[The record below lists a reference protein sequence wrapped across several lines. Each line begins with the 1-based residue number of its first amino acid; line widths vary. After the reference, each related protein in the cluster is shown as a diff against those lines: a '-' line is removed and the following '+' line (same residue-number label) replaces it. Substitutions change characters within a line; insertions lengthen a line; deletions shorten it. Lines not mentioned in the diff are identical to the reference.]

1 MRISGLLGAVIA
13 LGLSTA
19 ANAASITILPPGDI
33 GPPAGYG
40 TGATFDTIAA
50 QPYGST
56 TSSGLFLDGGA
67 SFSGSGV
74 VMNNGGQGSAGLY
87 ATPYGDATNYLAVLG
102 GGSEEIAFS
111 GLKSSF
117 GLYWGSVDTYN
128 SLTFYNGNTAVATI
142 SGADVAPPLAAN
154 GGQTD
159 YASNGYILISALPQF
174 DRVVAAS
181 SSNSF
186 EFDNVVAGGASAV
199 PEPSTWAM
207 LLLGFA
213 GLGYAGWRRSKGP
226 IAAFA

>member
-1 MRISGLLGAVIA
+1 
-13 LGLSTA
+13 
-19 ANAASITILPPGDI
+19 
-33 GPPAGYG
+33 
-40 TGATFDTIAA
+40 
-50 QPYGST
+50 
-56 TSSGLFLDGGA
+56 
-67 SFSGSGV
+67 
-74 VMNNGGQGSAGLY
+74 MNNGGQDSLGLY

-102 GGSEEIAFS
+102 SGSEQIAFS
-111 GLKSSF
+111 GLETSF

-159 YASNGYILISALPQF
+159 FASNGYVLISALPQF

-207 LLLGFA
+207 LLLGFT
-213 GLGYAGWRRSKGP
+213 GLGCAASRRRKSLILA
-226 IAAFA
+226 IA

>member
-1 MRISGLLGAVIA
+1 MHISGLLGAVVA

-19 ANAASITILPPGDI
+19 ANAASITILPPGDL

-40 TGATFDTIAA
+40 TVATFDTITA
-50 QPYGST
+50 QPYLST
-56 TSSGLFLDGGA
+56 ASSGTFFDGGA
-67 SFSGSGV
+67 TFSGGGV
-74 VMNNGGQGSAGLY
+74 VMNNGGKDSGSLY

-102 GGSEEIAFS
+102 GRSEQIDFT

-128 SLTFYNGNTAVATI
+128 SLTFYNGNTVVATI

-186 EFDNVVAGGASAV
+186 EFDNVAAGTSAV

-207 LLLGFA
+207 LLIGFA
-213 GLGYAGWRRSKGP
+213 GIGYAGFRRSKGP
-226 IAAFA
+226 IAVFD

>member
-1 MRISGLLGAVIA
+1 MRISGLVGAVVA

-56 TSSGLFLDGGA
+56 ISSGWFLDGGA

-74 VMNNGGQGSAGLY
+74 VMNNGGQGSDGLY

-102 GGSEEIAFS
+102 GGSEQIAFS
-111 GLKSSF
+111 ALKSSF

-128 SLTFYNGNTAVATI
+128 SLTFYNGNVPVATI
-142 SGADVAPPLAAN
+142 SGANVDPPLEAN

-159 YASNGYILISALPQF
+159 YASNGYVLISGLPQF

-213 GLGYAGWRRSKGP
+213 GLGYAGFRRSKGP
-226 IAAFA
+226 ISAFA